1 MTKKQNWDDILSK
14 FDKPAPDA
22 DEAPAVPG
30 KKPLKN
36 AGKPEEK
43 VDGFDISQLKSTTW
57 SIGGVVR
64 EFYTIGEL
72 AKAVGR
78 KAVTL
83 RSWETKG
90 WLPAPKYR
98 TPKPSREQI
107 PGKPAKGNRLYSRE
121 QVLYLVA
128 AAEEF
133 RLQDYTAADW
143 DGFRRHMQK
152 YPQD

>member
-1 MTKKQNWDDILSK
+1 MKQNWDDILSK
-14 FDKPAPDA
+14 FDKPAPD
-22 DEAPAVPG
+22 DAPTVPG

-36 AGKPEEK
+36 AGVQPQET
-43 VDGFDISQLKSTTW
+43 VDGFDIGQLKYTTW
-57 SIGGVVR
+57 TINGSPR
-64 EFYTIGEL
+64 EFYSIGEL

-83 RSWETKG
+83 RSWEAKG

-107 PGKPAKGNRLYSRE
+107 PGKPAKGKRLYSRE

-128 AAEEF
+128 AAAEF

-143 DGFRRHMQK
+143 DGFRHHMK
-152 YPQD
+152 SYPQD